1 MVQSKKLPLT
11 GGNIARLATV
21 PGIHRVEP
29 SNDMLPLWLSVH
41 RRKGSP
47 PLVARWKVTG
57 YSYFSFDRD
66 IEIGRFP
73 ALGYAQAANVAR
85 NALQPTQ
92 ALRVAMGK
100 FENDDEAVEQVVDAA
115 AHALEALA
123 RLGLVLYEAV
133 DSTAWAREL
142 WNELE
147 AHCDNLAE
155 IHAENVR
162 SPQAWHVARMAD
174 VRREI
179 EKRRDLVVGKA
190 VRRGRQTDV
199 VQVGHGGDG
208 RLRAALQQI
217 IELADVEVV
226 GNDASLRRTMGYI
239 ARAAIG

>member
-1 MVQSKKLPLT
+1 
-11 GGNIARLATV
+11 
-21 PGIHRVEP
+21 
-29 SNDMLPLWLSVH
+29 MLPLWLSVH
-41 RRKGSP
+41 RRRGSP
-47 PLVARWKVTG
+47 PLVARWKLTG
-57 YSYFSFDRD
+57 YAYFSFDRD

-73 ALGYAQAANVAR
+73 SIGYAQAVSVAR

-100 FENDDEAVEQVVDAA
+100 FEDDDEPVEQVVDAA

-123 RLGLVLYEAV
+123 RLGLVLFEQV
-133 DSTAWAREL
+133 NSTAWTREL

-179 EKRRDLVVGKA
+179 GRRRDMIVGKA

-199 VQVGHGGDG
+199 AQVSQADDG

-226 GNDASLRRTMGYI
+226 GNDSSIRRTIGYI